1 MGMFCPKCGSILMP
15 TEKDGKQVKACSCGY
30 EERGPVEFS
39 EKKETKT
46 EEIPIIEKEE
56 EIHPITNEAEC
67 PKCGNREARWWT
79 IQTRSADEPET
90 KFFKCTKC
98 KKTWRDYG

>member
-1 MGMFCPKCGSILMP
+1 MFCPKCGSILMP

-30 EERGPVEFS
+30 EEGGPVEFS
-39 EKKETKT
+39 EKKDTKAK
-46 EEIPIIEKEE
+46 EIPIIEKEE
-56 EIHPITNEAEC
+56 EIHPITNEDEC